1 MPLVLMARSQFSAHC
16 QCRGPGPARSESRA
30 TGNLNGG
37 PGYRDGHE
45 SLTGVAAAWVRAWA
59 RAGGPRAGNLN
70 LMMASLLVTELG
82 PGH

>member
-1 MPLVLMARSQFSAHC
+1 M
-16 QCRGPGPARSESRA
+16 
-30 TGNLNGG
+30 NGG

-45 SLTGVAAAWVRAWA
+45 SLTGVMAAAWVRAWA
-59 RAGGPRAGNLN
+59 RAGPRAGTLN